1 MADAS
6 GFSQKFKPGIN
17 PPQAQGEG
25 ALWFAFCRDRLLVV
39 EGNASL
45 TIPQLQDLSQLNV
58 VSLRSQYLGVYEGSP
73 CYSAELAQDAKAP
86 SGMSF
91 QGLRQLFEA
100 LPEELFVLAGR
111 AKQIMEWDRDHQFC
125 GRCAETM
132 VAQAEDRSKKCPACG
147 LTSFPRLAPAI
158 IVAVTRGD
166 EILLAHAARF
176 AAGWYSVLAGF
187 VEPGETL
194 EEAVMREVF
203 EEVGVR
209 VKNIRYFGSQPW
221 PFPHSLMVGFTAQY
235 AGGQI
240 VLDLQEIKDA
250 RWFKVG
256 QLPNIPSRI
265 SIARRLIDHFV
276 EGRRHSAIE
285 PKD

>member
-1 MADAS
+1 MVEAS
-6 GFSQKFKPGIN
+6 GFSQKFKPGIR
-17 PPQAQGEG
+17 PPRSQGEA
-25 ALWFAFCRDRLLVV
+25 ALWFAFCRDRLLVA
-39 EGNASL
+39 EGDASL
-45 TIPQLQDLSQLNV
+45 TIPRLQGLSQVNV
-58 VSLRSQYLGVYEGSP
+58 SPLRSQYLGVYEGSS

-86 SGMSF
+86 PGMSF

-125 GRCAETM
+125 GRCAGTM

-176 AAGWYSVLAGF
+176 ASGWYSVLAGF

-194 EEAVMREVF
+194 EQAVEREVF

-209 VKNIRYFGSQPW
+209 VKDIRYFGSQPW

-235 AGGQI
+235 AGGQL
-240 VLDLQEIKDA
+240 VLDPQEIKDA
-250 RWFKVG
+250 RWFKAD
-256 QLPNIPSRI
+256 QLPNIPSKI

-276 EGRRHSAIE
+276 ERVKEGADLE
-285 PKD
+285 G

>member
-1 MADAS
+1 MADAH
-6 GFSQKFKPGIN
+6 GFPQKFKAGIR

-25 ALWFAFCRDRLLVV
+25 ALWFAFCKDRLLVV
-39 EGNASL
+39 EGGA
-45 TIPQLQDLSQLNV
+45 TVTVPQLQGLPQVKLV
-58 VSLRSQYLGVYEGSP
+58 PLRWQYLGDYEGSP
-73 CYSAELAQDAKAP
+73 CFSAELAQDAKAP
-86 SGMSF
+86 QGMSF
-91 QGLRQLFEA
+91 QNLRQLFEA
-100 LPEELFVLAGR
+100 LPQELFALAGR

-125 GRCAETM
+125 GRCGDSM
-132 VAQAEDRSKKCPACG
+132 VAQTEDRSKKCPACG
-147 LTSFPRLAPAI
+147 LISFPRLAPAI

-194 EEAVMREVF
+194 EEAVAREVY
-203 EEVGVR
+203 EEVGIR
-209 VKNIRYFGSQPW
+209 VKDIGYFGSQPW

-235 AGGQI
+235 AGGEI
-240 VLDLQEIKDA
+240 RLDPREIKDA
-250 RWFKVG
+250 RWFKAD

-276 EGRRHSAIE
+276 ECVKA
-285 PKD
+285 